1 MNLLFEKQVDRDVSI
16 FVYDTSK
23 IDVKE
28 IMKYGID
35 PELINSKRKLQT
47 ELYKYLIAEYYNVP
61 LDMILKSEFNKPYV
75 KGKKG
80 YISISHTKDLI
91 AIIYSKKN
99 SVGIDI
105 ELISDRVLKIA
116 HKFTHKEEEKLR
128 SKGDGKTS
136 TLILWCAKEAM
147 YKIFEKRTLSFTE
160 NIRLL
165 DFEYNEKTQEL
176 YGWINKSGDQINC
189 KGAYM
194 ILNKF
199 LLVYFI
205 KDQ

>member
-1 MNLLFEKQVDRDVSI
+1 MNLLFETQVDKDVSI
-16 FVYDTSK
+16 FVYDTSF
-23 IDVKE
+23 IDEKQ
-28 IMKYGID
+28 IKKYGID

-47 ELYKYLIAEYYNVP
+47 ELYKYLVAEYYNVP
-61 LDMILKSEFNKPYV
+61 LNMILKSKFNKPYV

-80 YISISHTKDLI
+80 YISISHTNDLI
-91 AIIYSKKN
+91 AIIYSNNN

-116 HKFTHKEEEKLR
+116 HKFIHKDEEKLTLKGR
-128 SKGDGKTS
+128 SKIP

-147 YKIFEKRTLSFTE
+147 YKIFEKRTLSFTN

-165 DFEYNEKTQEL
+165 NYDFKEKTQKL
-176 YGWINKSGDQINC
+176 YGWVNKSEDYINC
-189 KGAYM
+189 KGAY
-194 ILNKF
+194 IIFEKF

-205 KDQ
+205 KD

>member
-1 MNLLFEKQVDRDVSI
+1 MNLFFEKQVDRDVSI
-16 FVYDTSK
+16 FVYDTSF
-23 IDVKE
+23 IDLKQ
-28 IMKYGID
+28 IIKFGID

-61 LDMILKSEFNKPYV
+61 LEMILKSEFNKPYV

-116 HKFTHKEEEKLR
+116 HKFTHKEEEKLTLKGA
-128 SKGDGKTS
+128 SKIS

-165 DFEYNEKTQEL
+165 NFEYNEKTQEL

-194 ILNKF
+194 ILNKL
-199 LLVYFI
+199 LLVYFV